1 MSSGYWVQPG
11 QAPDEVIEALRD
23 LGISRPVA
31 AGDLMD
37 EGMPI
42 ETLRVVLQIG
52 LEYLARRAG
61 AKAGDFLT
69 ADLVNRG
76 MLTYMRD
83 RERGDL

>member
-1 MSSGYWVQPG
+1 
-11 QAPDEVIEALRD
+11 
-23 LGISRPVA
+23 
-31 AGDLMD
+31 MD

-76 MLTYMRD
+76 ILTYMRD